1 MVNLND
7 VGMPG
12 TSVFDG
18 MRSAAAWHAQTLENN
33 RRGKELYEWD
43 QNKDL
48 RDVARDIAY
57 DEAITKRA
65 VEQES
70 NRALRSLGRM
80 RGTLYDGSKDGY
92 LKALDVVNP
101 LSGGATRRL
110 SKDGKTIETV
120 GVDGQV
126 LGTTPNLSG
135 KMAERAIIQ
144 NSGLSLLREVE
155 EFFPREAREQQQQL
169 QMAMAQD
176 RTRADMLDMQMRM
189 LAGALG
195 MGGGLGGRGG
205 RGGRG
210 GAGGLRSPYAFETTD
225 FERTD
230 KAIAR
235 RAMQR
240 FGIPANERGEP
251 DFTAIDPEKAA
262 DMQRQYFDYLKQ
274 FEYNYLDLI
283 RKGSDPYMALS
294 ATQNLLDQ
302 QDLARRAQEAQA
314 AKAAA
319 EADALARGIAEEA
332 ARQARALGRS
342 SGGSAVPSQMPPL
355 VSPQGVFPGL
365 LGPMVPYALQ
375 PLLSR

>member
-1 MVNLND
+1 MVDLSN

-12 TSVFDG
+12 TRVMEG
-18 MRSAAAWHAQTLENN
+18 MLAAKRVTAASQDNLRKMN
-33 RRGKELYEWD
+33 ELYEWD

-176 RTRADMLDMQMRM
+176 KSRAEMLDMQMRM

-205 RGGRG
+205 R
-210 GAGGLRSPYAFETTD
+210 
-225 FERTD
+225 
-230 KAIAR
+230 
-235 RAMQR
+235 
-240 FGIPANERGEP
+240 
-251 DFTAIDPEKAA
+251 
-262 DMQRQYFDYLKQ
+262 
-274 FEYNYLDLI
+274 
-283 RKGSDPYMALS
+283 
-294 ATQNLLDQ
+294 
-302 QDLARRAQEAQA
+302 
-314 AKAAA
+314 
-319 EADALARGIAEEA
+319 
-332 ARQARALGRS
+332 
-342 SGGSAVPSQMPPL
+342 
-355 VSPQGVFPGL
+355 
-365 LGPMVPYALQ
+365 
-375 PLLSR
+375 